1 MNFPVKLSGLRPL
14 AVLGRGGTAEVVR
27 VASEKHGRHLAM
39 KYPRADTGHSESV
52 FSGLVAREYKLVGQ
66 LNYPGL
72 VRVLDVSTVS
82 PPYLLMELCSG
93 PSLDQCGRLEDL
105 PPALNLLAAIAV
117 DLEFLRLNGIIHG
130 DLKPHNIFLPPNW
143 QNQNRRSLF
152 YVKLSDFSLGRFS
165 DEPDD
170 ARAGLG
176 TVGYMAPETIVE
188 GRTSFQSDLFALGV
202 IAYQLLTGRHPFMD
216 NDSDPVRTSSRVQEH
231 QPPPL
236 NTIRPEV
243 PRRLADLVS
252 QLLAKKDTDRLQS
265 GWEVC
270 QLLRQAGA
278 DYPFEKALRPGH
290 FISSGCDRTAA
301 VRPLLIVDDRQREQL
316 DRLCNGRDDTLR
328 LILTANFI
336 RGNLQYTGD
345 GFAFGGRIYW
355 PACLRRRLL
364 NDFSRRSFGTRKRL
378 LKAAILND
386 TAVCRNPGLV
396 ENEELNNIPPL
407 LPVLL
412 RPLISARLVRKYSA
426 GLGPRAE
433 SSRMSELAARLY
445 LQAGDW
451 EGLERCAC
459 RAARELQGQGRGEE
473 ALFLINWAVEY
484 AGMTDRDAK
493 TRHLMMLKG
502 DIHKQNGDTA
512 PAEQSYLRIIEL
524 SQSLLPDQLLGETYK
539 DLGDLYRIKQDC
551 PAGRRALNK
560 ALEVYRRLG
569 DELEISHTLN
579 NLGNICW
586 MAGDLNAAIR
596 HYRRA
601 LKLQRQLDAV
611 ADIAS
616 TLSNI
621 GSVYTIQ
628 GRYRRAGRMMRLS
641 LELKTEI
648 GNDGEIARSLNN
660 LGYIYRLNGQGEEAL
675 SMLEKSLQINRRID
689 SKKEILYNLENLT
702 AVMITAGQLRKSL
715 GYLKEGMALAESLD
729 DRPHLG
735 VFNLSMG
742 TVLSRM
748 GRFSDAAERLAAV
761 GTIVEEKAD
770 RLLGVLL
777 GIQQAA
783 LRSTIGDNEQA
794 RRMVRQ
800 ALTDARETGD
810 KSGQLGALL
819 LLTKLSHDTDLV
831 DQARSLVSQL
841 RLKRESTLAGFS
853 LIECLLDRDQA
864 DTADTIAEVPLLEL
878 QEITE
883 DIELAWMC
891 NVAARLMLV
900 RRRPDIAREYLSRA
914 RMTANNKGLLPEMMN
929 AWLLQGQIDIADGDY
944 EQGFASYRNALRLCR
959 KMGSAIADTAD
970 RDLFENKPEIVFL
983 IAEVKRL
990 ASLLGQKETAGR

>member
-1 MNFPVKLSGLRPL
+1 MNVPVELPGLRPL

-27 VASEKHGRHLAM
+27 VASKKHGRHLAL
-39 KYPRADTGHSESV
+39 KYLRVDAGYSESV

-82 PPYLLMELCSG
+82 PPYLLMELCNG
-93 PSLDQCGRLEDL
+93 PSLEQCGRLEDIPL
-105 PPALNLLAAIAV
+105 ALNLLAAVAV
-117 DLEFLRLNGIIHG
+117 DLEYLRLNGIIHG

-143 QNQNRRSLF
+143 QNQNRTRLF
-152 YVKLSDFSLGRFS
+152 YVKLSDFSLGRFN

-216 NDSDPVRTSSRVQEH
+216 NDSDPVRTNSRVQEH

-236 NTIRPEV
+236 NIIRPEV

-290 FISSGCDRTAA
+290 FISSGCDHTAA
-301 VRPLLIVDDRQREQL
+301 GRPPLIVDDKQREQL
-316 DRLCNGRDDTLR
+316 DQLCDGRDDAMR
-328 LILTANFI
+328 LILTANFL
-336 RGNLQYTGD
+336 RGNLQYTGE

-355 PACLRRRLL
+355 PACLRRQLL
-364 NDFSRRSFGTRKRL
+364 NNFRRRSFGTRKQL
-378 LKAAILND
+378 LKAAIVSD
-386 TAVCRNPGLV
+386 IDACRKLGLV
-396 ENEELNNIPPL
+396 GDDDLNNIPPL

-412 RPLISARLVRKYSA
+412 RPLISTCLVRKYSA
-426 GLGPRAE
+426 RHAPRAE
-433 SSRMSELAARLY
+433 SNRMSGLAARLY

-451 EGLERCAC
+451 DGLERCAC
-459 RAARELQGQGRGEE
+459 RAASELQGQGRGEE
-473 ALFLINWAVEY
+473 ALLLINRAVEY
-484 AGMTDRDAK
+484 AGMTGRAAAA
-493 TRHLMMLKG
+493 RHLLMLKG

-512 PAEQSYLRIIEL
+512 PAEQSYLGIIEL
-524 SQSLLPDQLLGETYK
+524 SQSLPPDQLLGETYK

-551 PAGRRALNK
+551 PAGLQALNR

-586 MAGDLNAAIR
+586 MAGDLDAAIR

-601 LKLQRQLDAV
+601 LKLQRHLDAV
-611 ADIAS
+611 ADVAS

-628 GRYRRAGRMMRLS
+628 GRFRRAVRLMQ
-641 LELKTEI
+641 LALDLKTEI
-648 GNDGEIARSLNN
+648 GDDGEIARSLNN
-660 LGYIYRLNGQGEEAL
+660 LGYVYRINGQNEQAL
-675 SMLEKSLQINRRID
+675 SRLHRSLQINRRIG

-702 AVMITAGQLRKSL
+702 SVMVTAGQLRKSL
-715 GYLKEGMALAESLD
+715 GYLKEGIALAESLD

-748 GRFSDAAERLAAV
+748 GRFSDAAERLAAA
-761 GTIVEEKAD
+761 GTIAEEKAD

-777 GIQQAA
+777 RIQQAA

-794 RRMVRQ
+794 RRMAGQ

-831 DQARSLVSQL
+831 DQARSLVRQL

-853 LIECLLDRDQA
+853 LIECLLDRDQTDMA
-864 DTADTIAEVPLLEL
+864 DAIAEVPLLEL
-878 QEITE
+878 QDVTE

-891 NVAARLMLV
+891 NIAARLMLV
-900 RRRPDIAREYLSRA
+900 HRRPDVAREYLSRA
-914 RMTANNKGLLPEMMN
+914 KLTANDNGLLPEMMN
-929 AWLLQGQIDIADGDY
+929 SWLLQGQIDIADGDY

-959 KMGSAIADTAD
+959 KMGSAIDDTAD